1 MNKIPFNQLTTY
13 LLPDSM
19 ITFTE
24 YTLDR
29 HEKRRMTLQIK
40 DAIIQEIVLSNQKLN
55 REELELYYGEGLED
69 VDYLQLSSMNC
80 LRIVLRIGINDL
92 EQPVFKVISISR
104 DFYDEGLQEL
114 EIMGAETATNT
125 EPNFFLGMAQFATES
140 VTFTPLEQPTRVPII
155 TQ

>member
-24 YTLDR
+24 FTLDR
-29 HEKRRMTLQIK
+29 HEKKRMTLQIK
-40 DAIIQEIVLSNQKLN
+40 DAIVHELILSNQKLS

-69 VDYLQLSSMNC
+69 IDYLQLSSMNC
-80 LRIVLRIGINDL
+80 LRIVLRVGINEL

-104 DFYDEGLQEL
+104 DFYDDGLQEL
-114 EIMGAETATNT
+114 EIMGAEIKT
-125 EPNFFLGMAQFATES
+125 EPNYFLSMAQFATEPVI
-140 VTFTPLEQPTRVPII
+140 VTQLEQPIRVPII
-155 TQ
+155 TH

>member
-1 MNKIPFNQLTTY
+1 MNKIPFNQLTTC

-24 YTLDR
+24 FTLDR
-29 HEKRRMTLQIK
+29 HEKKRMTLQIK
-40 DAIIQEIVLSNQKLN
+40 DAIVHEIILSNQKLS

-69 VDYLQLSSMNC
+69 IDYLQLSSMNC
-80 LRIVLRIGINDL
+80 LRIVLRVGINEL

-114 EIMGAETATNT
+114 EIMGAEIKT
-125 EPNFFLGMAQFATES
+125 EPNYFLSMAQFATEP
-140 VTFTPLEQPTRVPII
+140 VTVTQLEQPIRVPII
-155 TQ
+155 TH

>member
-24 YTLDR
+24 FTLDR
-29 HEKRRMTLQIK
+29 HEKKRMTLQIK
-40 DAIIQEIVLSNQKLN
+40 DAIVHELIPSNQKLS

-69 VDYLQLSSMNC
+69 IDYLQLSSMNC
-80 LRIVLRIGINDL
+80 LRIVLRIGINEL

-104 DFYDEGLQEL
+104 DFYDDGLQEL
-114 EIMGAETATNT
+114 EIMGAEIKT
-125 EPNFFLGMAQFATES
+125 EPNYFLSMAQFATEP
-140 VTFTPLEQPTRVPII
+140 VTITQLEQPIRVPII
-155 TQ
+155 TH

>member
-24 YTLDR
+24 FTLDR
-29 HEKRRMTLQIK
+29 HEKKRMTLQIK
-40 DAIIQEIVLSNQKLN
+40 DAIVHEIILSNQKLS
-55 REELELYYGEGLED
+55 REELELYYGEGLENI
-69 VDYLQLSSMNC
+69 DYLQLSSMNC
-80 LRIVLRIGINDL
+80 LRIVLRVGINEL

-114 EIMGAETATNT
+114 EIMGAEIKT
-125 EPNFFLGMAQFATES
+125 EPNYFLSMAQFATEP
-140 VTFTPLEQPTRVPII
+140 VTVTQLEQPIRVPII
-155 TQ
+155 TH

>member
-13 LLPDSM
+13 LLPDIM

-24 YTLDR
+24 FTLDR
-29 HEKRRMTLQIK
+29 HEKKRMTLQIK
-40 DAIIQEIVLSNQKLN
+40 DAIVHEIILSNQKLS

-69 VDYLQLSSMNC
+69 IDYLQLSSMNC
-80 LRIVLRIGINDL
+80 LRIVLRVGINEL

-114 EIMGAETATNT
+114 EIMGADIKT
-125 EPNFFLGMAQFATES
+125 EPNYFLSMAQFATEP
-140 VTFTPLEQPTRVPII
+140 VTVTQLEQPIRVPII
-155 TQ
+155 TH

>member
-24 YTLDR
+24 FTLDR
-29 HEKRRMTLQIK
+29 HEKKRMTLQIK
-40 DAIIQEIVLSNQKLN
+40 DAIVHEIILSNQKLS

-69 VDYLQLSSMNC
+69 IDYLQLSSMNC
-80 LRIVLRIGINDL
+80 LRIVLRVGINEL

-114 EIMGAETATNT
+114 EIMGAEIKT
-125 EPNFFLGMAQFATES
+125 EPNYFLSMAQFATEP
-140 VTFTPLEQPTRVPII
+140 VTVTQLEQPIRVPII
-155 TQ
+155 TH

>member
-1 MNKIPFNQLTTY
+1 MNKIPFNQLTTC

-24 YTLDR
+24 FTLDR
-29 HEKRRMTLQIK
+29 HEKKRMTLQIK
-40 DAIIQEIVLSNQKLN
+40 DAIVHEIIQSNQKLS

-69 VDYLQLSSMNC
+69 IDYLQLSSMNC
-80 LRIVLRIGINDL
+80 LRIVLRVGINEL

-114 EIMGAETATNT
+114 EIMGAEIKT
-125 EPNFFLGMAQFATES
+125 EPNYFLSMAQFATEP
-140 VTFTPLEQPTRVPII
+140 VTVTQLEQPIRVPII
-155 TQ
+155 TH

>member
-1 MNKIPFNQLTTY
+1 MNRIPFNQLITY

-24 YTLDR
+24 FTLDR
-29 HEKRRMTLQIK
+29 HEKKRMTLQIK
-40 DAIIQEIVLSNQKLN
+40 DAIVHEIILSNQKLS

-69 VDYLQLSSMNC
+69 IDYLQLSSMNC
-80 LRIVLRIGINDL
+80 LRIVLRVGINEL

-114 EIMGAETATNT
+114 EIMGAEIKT
-125 EPNFFLGMAQFATES
+125 EPNYFLSMAQFATEP
-140 VTFTPLEQPTRVPII
+140 VTVTQLEQPIRVPII
-155 TQ
+155 TH

>member
-24 YTLDR
+24 FTLDR
-29 HEKRRMTLQIK
+29 HEKKRMTLQIK
-40 DAIIQEIVLSNQKLN
+40 DAIVHELIPSNQKLS

-69 VDYLQLSSMNC
+69 IDYLQLSSMNC
-80 LRIVLRIGINDL
+80 LRIVLRVGINEL

-104 DFYDEGLQEL
+104 DFYNDGLQEL
-114 EIMGAETATNT
+114 EIMGAEIKT
-125 EPNFFLGMAQFATES
+125 EPNYFLSMAQFATEP
-140 VTFTPLEQPTRVPII
+140 VTVTQLEQPIRVPII
-155 TQ
+155 TH

>member
-1 MNKIPFNQLTTY
+1 MNKIPFNQLITC

-24 YTLDR
+24 FTLDR
-29 HEKRRMTLQIK
+29 HEKKRMTLQIK
-40 DAIIQEIVLSNQKLN
+40 DAIVHELIPSNQKLS

-69 VDYLQLSSMNC
+69 IDYLQLSSMNC
-80 LRIVLRIGINDL
+80 LRIVLRVGINEL

-114 EIMGAETATNT
+114 EIMGAEIKT
-125 EPNFFLGMAQFATES
+125 EPNYFLSMSQFATEP
-140 VTFTPLEQPTRVPII
+140 VTVTQLEQPIRVPII
-155 TQ
+155 TH

>member
-1 MNKIPFNQLTTY
+1 MNKIPFNQLTTC

-24 YTLDR
+24 FTLDR
-29 HEKRRMTLQIK
+29 HEKKRMTLQIK
-40 DAIIQEIVLSNQKLN
+40 DAIVHEIIPSNQKLS

-69 VDYLQLSSMNC
+69 IDYLQLSSMNC
-80 LRIVLRIGINDL
+80 LRIVLRVGINEL

-114 EIMGAETATNT
+114 EIMGAEIKT
-125 EPNFFLGMAQFATES
+125 EPNYFLSMAQFATEP
-140 VTFTPLEQPTRVPII
+140 VTVTQLEQPIRVPII
-155 TQ
+155 TH